1 MANIKSASDIAKKWS
16 RVTPQ
21 RSEDYEA
28 GVKNPRV
35 DWASATR
42 AAEESYKKGVMEAAS
57 KGRFGKGVSEA
68 GTEKWQGKVISK
80 GVDRWGTG
88 VQTATSDYEEGFG
101 PYADVIKSVNLPP
114 RYPKGDPRNIERVTA
129 IAKALRSKKV
139 GA

>member
-28 GVKNPRV
+28 GVRNPRV

-42 AAEESYKKGVMEAAS
+42 ASEDAYKKGVQEAAA
-57 KGRFGKGVSEA
+57 KGRFGKGVTEA
-68 GTEKWQGKVISK
+68 GTEKWQGKTIAK
-80 GVDRWGTG
+80 GVDRWGAG
-88 VQTATSDYEEGFG
+88 VQTATQDYEAGFG
-101 PYADVIKSVNLPP
+101 PYAETIRSTNLPP
-114 RYPKGDPRNIERVTA
+114 RYPKGDPRNIERVVA